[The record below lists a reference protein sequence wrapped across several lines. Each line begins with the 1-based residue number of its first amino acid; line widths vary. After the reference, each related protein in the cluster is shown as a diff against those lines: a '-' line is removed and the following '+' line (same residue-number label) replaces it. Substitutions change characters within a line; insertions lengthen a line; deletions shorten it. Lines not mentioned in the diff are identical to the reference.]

1 MTTKRLAGL
10 YLLIVPL
17 VAFGAA
23 SITHRHDSPY
33 AGQQHREIKSLS
45 GEDIAELRRGGGWGL
60 AKSAELNGMPGPAHL
75 LELRDEI
82 ALLPQQVA
90 AVTAVFDE
98 MRAEAID
105 RGETLIALEAEL
117 ERGFRERGISVGEL
131 RDLLGQIG
139 TAYADLR
146 YVHLSAHLAMT
157 DIVTAEQVAKYNELR
172 GYGVAEP
179 CHAVPEGHDPAMWRK
194 HNGCE

>member
-1 MTTKRLAGL
+1 MKRLITL
-10 YLLIVPL
+10 CLLIVPL
-17 VAFGAA
+17 IVFGAA
-23 SITHRHDSPY
+23 STVHQHDSPY
-33 AGQQHREIKSLS
+33 AGQQDRAIKSLS
-45 GEDIAELRRGGGWGL
+45 DDDIAELRRGGGWGL

-82 ALLPQQVA
+82 ALSPEQVA

-105 RGETLIALEAEL
+105 RGEALIALEAEL
-117 ERGFRERGISVGEL
+117 ERGFRERSITGGEL
-131 RDLLGQIG
+131 RDLLGRIG
-139 TAYADLR
+139 TVYADLR

-172 GYGVAEP
+172 GYGVADP